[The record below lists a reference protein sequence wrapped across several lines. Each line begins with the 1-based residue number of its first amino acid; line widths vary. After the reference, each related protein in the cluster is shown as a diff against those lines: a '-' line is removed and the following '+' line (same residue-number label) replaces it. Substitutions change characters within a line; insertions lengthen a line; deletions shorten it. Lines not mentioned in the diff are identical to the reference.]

1 MTTVATAA
9 APVRPATRRAPTLPA
24 RADIRRLFAQGDLVP
39 VYRIVLADLETPVS
53 VYIKLA
59 RAGKASF
66 MLESVEGG
74 EQVGRYSFIGVNPKG
89 LITIRGD
96 QVARTLHGECSTK
109 TLRPGEDPLQV
120 VKQEFSRVQPVRL
133 EGLPRFVGGAVG
145 FISYD
150 VARWFEAL
158 PDTAGQE
165 LDVPD
170 SAFML
175 PDTLVIFDHVRHR
188 LILLANAHN
197 RGDPDVAWDDANRR
211 LDELAAL
218 LEQPLPATDLPAQP
232 LDDEFVS
239 NMSRERFEDNVR
251 AAREYIAAGDA
262 FQIVLSQR
270 FQRRSNA
277 EAFTIY
283 RALRALNPSPYM
295 FFLRFDED
303 LTLMGASPEM
313 MVRLEEGV
321 AHLRPIAGTRPRG
334 DTAAED
340 ETLADELLRDP
351 KERAEHVM
359 LVDLGRNDLG
369 RVCDYGTVRVPDMM
383 FIERFSH
390 VMHIVSEVK
399 GRLRAGMDAFDLLA
413 ATFPA
418 GTLSGAPKVRA
429 MEIIEELEGVR
440 RGPYGGA
447 VAYFSFDGSM
457 DSCITI
463 RSLLMLGDRLY
474 VQAGAGIVADSDPA
488 TEYQE
493 TVNKARPLALAVRQA
508 EEGLTG

>member
-1 MTTVATAA
+1 MATAT
-9 APVRPATRRAPTLPA
+9 APVRPAARSAPSLPA
-24 RADIRRLFAQGDLVP
+24 RADIHQLFTQGDLVP
-39 VYRIVLADLETPVS
+39 VTRIVLADLETPVS

-59 RAGKASF
+59 RAGVASF

-74 EQVGRYSFIGVNPKG
+74 EQVGRYSFLGVNPKG

-96 QVARTLHGECSTK
+96 QVMRELHGARSTR
-109 TLRPGEDPLQV
+109 TLRPEEHPLEV
-120 VKQEFSRVQPVRL
+120 IKQEFERVQPVRL

-145 FISYD
+145 FLGYD
-150 VARWFEAL
+150 VVRWFEEL
-158 PDTAGQE
+158 PDTAATE

-170 SAFML
+170 AAFML

-197 RGDPDVAWDDANRR
+197 LGDPEAAWDDADRR

-218 LEQPLPATDLPAQP
+218 LGQPLPASDLPAEP
-232 LDDEFVS
+232 LDEEFVS
-239 NMSRERFEDNVR
+239 SMNREKFEDNVR

-277 EAFTIY
+277 QAFTIY

-295 FFLRFDED
+295 FFLRFNED

-313 MVRLEEGV
+313 MVRLEDGV
-321 AHLRPIAGTRPRG
+321 AHVRPIAGTKPRG
-334 DTAAED
+334 SNDAED
-340 ETLADELLRDP
+340 EALAAELLSDP

-369 RVCDYGTVRVPDMM
+369 RVCEYGTVRVPNMM

-390 VMHIVSEVK
+390 VMHIVSEVT
-399 GRLRAGMDAFDLLA
+399 GSIRANMDAFDLLT

-447 VAYFSFDGSM
+447 VGYFSFDGSM

-493 TVNKARPLALAVRQA
+493 TVNKALAVSLAVRQA
-508 EEGLTG
+508 ENGLTG